1 MVGDMSGKRSFLGA
15 CAVAGFAIFSP
26 LAAQQ
31 RVSVRNVA
39 WTPFLGCW
47 SSSSSGMVGPMVCVV
62 PTESPSRAEFLTVSD
77 DSVVS
82 RAIVDASGIPIA
94 QSRNG
99 CVGWETSRW
108 SKDSTHLFSRADY
121 RCADGHMLRA
131 DEILSMTHA
140 DAFSLVVR
148 SVTDDSTP
156 ARVVNFI
163 VQLDTT
169 LFPPEVRQRLTSYR
183 TLAESDAE
191 LETIARVPL
200 SDQMEAAME
209 IDGGVI
215 DAWLADRGQ
224 RSDLTA
230 RELRSLHTV
239 ARVANSERRFVD
251 RALAQAAL
259 ESKGRPLVRIRRYA
273 LGNQSLY
280 NGSSLFGNG
289 RVVTPVMVNF
299 SYPPTALDRG
309 FAWHGWP

>member
-1 MVGDMSGKRSFLGA
+1 MAGDMFGKRSFLGA
-15 CAVAGFAIFSP
+15 CTLAGFAIFSP
-26 LAAQQ
+26 LSAQQ
-31 RVSVRNVA
+31 HVSVRNVA

-82 RAIVDASGIPIA
+82 RAIVDASGIPVA

-140 DAFSLVVR
+140 DAFSHVSR

-169 LFPPEVRQRLTSYR
+169 LFPTEVRQRLTSYR

-209 IDGGVI
+209 IDAGVLE
-215 DAWLADRGQ
+215 AWLADRGQ
-224 RSDLTA
+224 LGELTA
-230 RELRSLHTV
+230 SELRTLHTV
-239 ARVANSERRFVD
+239 ARVANGERRFVD
-251 RALAQAAL
+251 RGWAQSAHA
-259 ESKGRPLVRIRRYA
+259 SKDNPLVRIRRYS
-273 LGNQSLY
+273 LGDGSLD
-280 NGSSLFGNG
+280 NGASLFGNG
-289 RVVTPVMVNF
+289 RVITPIMVNF
-299 SYPPTALDRG
+299 SYPSAQLDRG